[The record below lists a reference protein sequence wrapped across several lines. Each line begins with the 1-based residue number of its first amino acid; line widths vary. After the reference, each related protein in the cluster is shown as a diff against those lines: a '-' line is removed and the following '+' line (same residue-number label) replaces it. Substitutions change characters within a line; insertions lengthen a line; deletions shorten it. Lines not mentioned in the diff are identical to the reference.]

1 MEDLEDR
8 TVIFQVIW
16 VKRIF
21 CFVLSSGLKRAVL
34 KLEGKMPEA
43 RESLITEV
51 MSGRRQ
57 SRHSSSKW
65 VGNASRSQVLEAEL
79 RMVYFTK
86 SSLTGSK
93 LRRGRPWKQGSEQL
107 GGSDAWQSR
116 LFLLVCTFLWKNS
129 RKRWGSSMRGKTV
142 GRGDVF
148 LLPSNWFV
156 ILNSCLHDRLS
167 LIMLQK

>member
-51 MSGRRQ
+51 M
-57 SRHSSSKW
+57 
-65 VGNASRSQVLEAEL
+65 
-79 RMVYFTK
+79 
-86 SSLTGSK
+86 
-93 LRRGRPWKQGSEQL
+93 
-107 GGSDAWQSR
+107 
-116 LFLLVCTFLWKNS
+116 
-129 RKRWGSSMRGKTV
+129 
-142 GRGDVF
+142 
-148 LLPSNWFV
+148 
-156 ILNSCLHDRLS
+156 
-167 LIMLQK
+167 